1 MSLRSMSKAV
11 LQEAKRAIAP
21 ALFFAI
27 GFNLLVFTTN
37 LLLHDYHVK
46 VSSFLLATGGALV
59 VAKAVLIADALPF
72 FHRFDTA
79 PLIQPVLFKS
89 IVYFLV
95 VCLARIVEQLLEYLG
110 HGGTLGAI
118 PDYATKLFS
127 WNRFVA
133 IQLWVFVLFII
144 YTFISELN
152 TLFGDGELSQV
163 LFKRRSSSLKLTR
176 RQRIRTLAKLGQLAD
191 AHTVSELRDP
201 ATAAHAEMIGL
212 VHGLAYAP

>member
-1 MSLRSMSKAV
+1 MSLGSMFKSV
-11 LQEAKRAIAP
+11 LREAKQAIAP
-21 ALFFAI
+21 AVFFAV

-37 LLLHDYHVK
+37 LILQDYHVK

-95 VCLARIVEQLLEYLG
+95 VCLARIVEQLLEYMG
-110 HGGTLGAI
+110 HGGTFGAI
-118 PDYATKLFS
+118 PDYVSKMFS
-127 WNRFVA
+127 WNRFAA

-144 YTFISELN
+144 YTFVSELN
-152 TLFGDGELSQV
+152 TLFGDGELYRT
-163 LFKRRSSSLKLTR
+163 LFKRRSSSLQLTR

-191 AHTVSELRDP
+191 AHTVNELRDP

-212 VHGLAYAP
+212 VRGLAYAP